1 MEVPHELVEQLQRGN
16 VVLFVGAG
24 LSIGAGLPGWGAL
37 VRPLA
42 ERIGY
47 SGDDLLKAA
56 QYYENRN
63 GRHALITYLR
73 DQLDTTAV
81 ESTENHDLLA
91 RLPANIVFTT
101 NFDDLLE
108 RAYRKAERQV
118 NLVVGATE
126 LPYWDESKVNLVK
139 LHGTSDRPASLII
152 TERDYNTIYRSNA
165 LILQQLNTL
174 LATRTFLFVGY
185 SMSDPD
191 FNQIYDQ
198 LHVDLGRDQ
207 RRPYLVTFGVDE
219 FTAEDL
225 EQRGYHVVNLPSE
238 GDRNARLAGWL
249 GALLAE
255 VTPSAADADA
265 SPPPSASRPQPGPAA
280 SQPAGSGRG
289 RDKMDLD
296 RGLEALRSRLEGAD
310 DGIRAELATL
320 EERLT
325 ANRRSER
332 LFGASENTRNERAQI
347 VYALNQL
354 SLEQCGISFN
364 DLCTGE

>member
-1 MEVPHELVEQLQRGN
+1 MEIPHELAEQLRRGN

-81 ESTENHDLLA
+81 ESTENH
-91 RLPANIVFTT
+91 

-139 LHGTSDRPASLII
+139 LHGTYDRPASLII
-152 TERDYNTIYRSNA
+152 TERDYHTIYRSNA

-174 LATRTFLFVGY
+174 LATRTFLFLGY

-191 FNQIYDQ
+191 FSQIYDQ

-225 EQRGYHVVNLPSE
+225 EQRGYHVVNLPGG

-255 VTPSAADADA
+255 VAPPAAKAGA
-265 SPPPSASRPQPGPAA
+265 SPPPSASHPQPGPAA
-280 SQPAGSGRG
+280 SQPTGSGRG
-289 RDKMDLD
+289 RGTMDLD
-296 RGLEALRSRLEGAD
+296 RGLEALRARLEGAN

-364 DLCTGE
+364 DLSTGE